1 MKKHV
6 PGLLQIF
13 IVLAAA
19 LLLLWSLRDTA
30 ERPSVGRGQSKVVY
44 DEEGY
49 AQKTAVFSVAATEDR
64 IFLCHGQDGVIS
76 VFDYYG
82 NYCYS
87 IVTAREG
94 NGSPELY
101 CVNGDLTIIDKNQHV
116 FMYDG
121 TDLTQ
126 HYQIAGPE
134 EGSALRASLRKE
146 RSMLVTLDGDKVL
159 DRQGEIVLRVKSGE
173 KETLRQLTSNSV
185 LILAAIV
192 AIVCVRAGKQ
202 KPEKDLVPVER

>member
-13 IVLAAA
+13 IVIAAA

-30 ERPSVGRGQSKVVY
+30 GPPSVGRGQSKVVY
-44 DEEGY
+44 DAEGY
-49 AQKTAVFSVAATEDR
+49 AHKTAVFSVAATEDR

-101 CVNGDLTIIDKNQHV
+101 CVNGDLTIIEKTS
-116 FMYDG
+116 MYSCM
-121 TDLTQ
+121 TVP
-126 HYQIAGPE
+126 I
-134 EGSALRASLRKE
+134 LRSII
-146 RSMLVTLDGDKVL
+146 RSMVQRKG
-159 DRQGEIVLRVKSGE
+159 LR
-173 KETLRQLTSNSV
+173 
-185 LILAAIV
+185 
-192 AIVCVRAGKQ
+192 
-202 KPEKDLVPVER
+202 